1 MEKDANGNTIKI
13 ESKDEIEHPKY
24 IRFMNKGYYFWQES
38 SPSQGKNDKWYPV
51 GGSVAGHRQRAF
63 DNFKVIDFPRFKVAL
78 SDKIKD
84 DIRAKGIEYYIQ
96 IVNNII
102 KDGKNDYID
111 RLACTDKNSATY
123 YSQNSSDIAQ
133 FDAEWNYIEKYLVG
147 ALQNLL

>member
-1 MEKDANGNTIKI
+1 M
-13 ESKDEIEHPKY
+13 
-24 IRFMNKGYYFWQES
+24 
-38 SPSQGKNDKWYPV
+38 
-51 GGSVAGHRQRAF
+51 
-63 DNFKVIDFPRFKVAL
+63 